1 MAAWLQ
7 DHASLSA
14 SLAGLQLGVAAAFDS
29 SLAWALDGARS
40 PVAWLVS
47 NTGES
52 RASLGASLKTARL
65 ARTMHRVTAAAL
77 AGELCAEKVRLL
89 TRARTDEVA
98 ELFDAEE
105 EILVKEAA
113 GLTVDHLRVH
123 LSGWRLRALE
133 SLGRNEPD
141 GPKPI
146 PETEADRIN
155 LFEGFAGRG
164 VIEGE
169 LNPDSREV
177 LFRAVGAQIDAW
189 HRDGELVDDDRSPAE
204 LNAAAVLELVRR
216 GSSDTTEHG
225 HPRPLVIA
233 LASWD
238 SLTEAERQAI
248 LKRARAREADAADAT
263 EPAGL
268 GDSAAEEAAPL
279 GDASEVASPT
289 AGADLT
295 GAEAGTVEAATA
307 PPPTER
313 AAPGSSLARQSRC
326 EIVGA
331 GPVPVRTLARLLAQ
345 PGAVVCRVV
354 LGPDGMPLEVSWA
367 IRTRLGGPDP
377 PEGTADDTGG
387 LLGRLRAAL
396 GMPLDLGRRRR
407 HASWAQWIGLLVRSG
422 GVCEV
427 PGCTVAY
434 WRTHAHHLQEWDH
447 DGPTDLDNLALACR
461 FDHHHIIH
469 RRGFTLTPDPEAT
482 GRFELR
488 RPDGSVVPVPFQ

>member
-7 DHASLSA
+7 DHAALSA
-14 SLAGLQLGVAAAFDS
+14 SLAGLQLGVVAAFDS

-40 PVAWLVS
+40 PVAWLVG

-52 RASLGASLKTARL
+52 RVSLGGSLKTARL
-65 ARTMHRVTAAAL
+65 ARTMHHVTAAAL
-77 AGELCAEKVRLL
+77 AGQLCAEKVRLL

-98 ELFDAEE
+98 ELFDGEE
-105 EILVKEAA
+105 EILVREAA

-141 GPKPI
+141 GPRPI

-164 VIEGE
+164 LIDGD
-169 LNPDSREV
+169 LNPDSREI

-189 HRDGELVDDDRSPAE
+189 HRDGELVDDARSPSE

-248 LKRARAREADAADAT
+248 LRRAGAGSSEADATDLAEPTDLADT
-263 EPAGL
+263 
-268 GDSAAEEAAPL
+268 AADGPDAL
-279 GDASEVASPT
+279 GDAVAPAEA
-289 AGADLT
+289 AGA
-295 GAEAGTVEAATA
+295 GSGTVEPGVSPA
-307 PPPTER
+307 TER
-313 AAPGSSLARQSRC
+313 APPSEQAAPSGSLARRSRC

-331 GPVPVRTLARLLAQ
+331 GPVPVRALARLLAQ
-345 PGAVVCRVV
+345 PGAEVCRVV
-354 LGPDGMPLEVSWA
+354 LGPDGLPVEVSRA
-367 IRTRLGGPDP
+367 IRTRLGGSDP
-377 PEGTADDTGG
+377 PGTGG
-387 LLGRLRAAL
+387 LLARLRAASSA
-396 GMPLDLGRRRR
+396 PLDLDRRRR

-434 WRTHAHHLQEWDH
+434 WRTHAHHLQEWEH
-447 DGPTDLDNLALACR
+447 DGPTDLGNLSLACR
-461 FDHHHIIH
+461 FDHHHTIH
-469 RRGFTLTPDPEAT
+469 RRGFTLTPDPNLS
-482 GRFELR
+482 GKFELR
-488 RPDGSVVPVPFQ
+488 RPDGSVVWVPYQ

>member
-1 MAAWLQ
+1 MFDPPKAQGVPAPRWGTSWAGLAADRQEELVASFAGLVAAMPDPGCGPAMARWLQ
-7 DHASLSA
+7 DHAALSA
-14 SLAGLQLGVAAAFDS
+14 SLAGLQLGVVAAFDS

-40 PVAWLVS
+40 PVAWLVG

-65 ARTMHRVTAAAL
+65 ARTMHHVTAAAL
-77 AGELCAEKVRLL
+77 AGQLCAEKVRLL

-105 EILVKEAA
+105 EILVREAA
-113 GLTVDHLRVH
+113 SLTVDHLRVH

-141 GPKPI
+141 GPRPI

-164 VIEGE
+164 LIDGE
-169 LNPDSREV
+169 LNPDSREI

-189 HRDGELVDDDRSPAE
+189 HRDGELVDDARSPSE

-248 LKRARAREADAADAT
+248 LERAGAGSSEAEPT
-263 EPAGL
+263 ESTAP
-268 GDSAAEEAAPL
+268 EQAAPS
-279 GDASEVASPT
+279 G
-289 AGADLT
+289 
-295 GAEAGTVEAATA
+295 
-307 PPPTER
+307 
-313 AAPGSSLARQSRC
+313 SLARQSRC

-345 PGAVVCRVV
+345 PGAEVCRVV
-354 LGPDGMPLEVSWA
+354 LGPDGLPVEVSRA
-367 IRTRLGGPDP
+367 IRTRLGGSDP
-377 PEGTADDTGG
+377 PGTGG
-387 LLGRLRAAL
+387 LLARLRAAPSA
-396 GMPLDLGRRRR
+396 PLDLGRRHR

-422 GVCEV
+422 GMCEV

-434 WRTHAHHLQEWDH
+434 WRTHAHHLQEWEH
-447 DGPTDLDNLALACR
+447 DGPTDLGNLSLACR
-461 FDHHHIIH
+461 FDHHHTIH
-469 RRGFTLTPDPEAT
+469 RRGFTLTPDPNQSEK
-482 GRFELR
+482 FELR
-488 RPDGSVVPVPFQ
+488 RPDGSVVRVPYQ